1 MQQNELSKISP
12 VSLVV
17 LAVVVFV
24 SSTVSIFVNR
34 LFNNADILADD
45 HSTLANIVKTVDS
58 IIETVDGKVD
68 EKRYTADTEQIKK
81 DIEEMK
87 KNNQEM
93 RLDIKTLLS
102 RKQVFLDSAILNN
115 Q

>member
-12 VSLVV
+12 VSLFV
-17 LAVVVFV
+17 LAIVVFV

-58 IIETVDGKVD
+58 IIKTVDGKVD
-68 EKRYTADTEQIKK
+68 K
-81 DIEEMK
+81 DIYNVEQKAILEK
-87 KNNQEM
+87 LDAVAKNQE
-93 RLDIKTLLS
+93 IIVQLLTN
-102 RKQVFLDSAILNN
+102 RKQVYLEK
-115 Q
+115 